1 MPDFGGSA
9 GLGRTG
15 WFLTCCDVK
24 SGGWKCRWG
33 VGVLGCS
40 VRRVEVSGE
49 GRMVGG
55 VLVTWGFGDGIALPV
70 RNDPSGAK

>member
-1 MPDFGGSA
+1 MMLSREGGNVA
-9 GLGRTG
+9 
-15 WFLTCCDVK
+15 
-24 SGGWKCRWG
+24 
-33 VGVLGCS
+33 GVLGCS

-55 VLVTWGFGDGIALPV
+55 VLVTWGFGGGIALPV